1 MTTKT
6 KTRQNPF
13 EFRHAEEVPPD
24 DIPSLTSVIRQNL
37 SVIMAPPEEQ
47 FQQIAWPETAE
58 LYQPYESNQILLP
71 DSSACLAVRTFLHM
85 NGLHFKVMLKPNA
98 EHMSPSGRLPFLVC
112 GKQLV
117 SEVEPIIDFVNTRIT
132 GTHLSAELTG
142 EQLADMKAYFNLTE
156 MVLSNAELYITWADK
171 ETRTEISRPR
181 YGSPFPW
188 PLNHI
193 LAYRK
198 QFEVK
203 NHLKAVG
210 WFNKTLDQVYED
222 VHVGLQALSE
232 RLNSQ
237 DFFFGTFPTELDAVV
252 FGHLYSI
259 LTTPLVDNKL
269 AEMVQSHDNL
279 TRFCRM
285 IDNLYFKEM
294 DFQESTFEFLP

>member
-1 MTTKT
+1 
-6 KTRQNPF
+6 
-13 EFRHAEEVPPD
+13 
-24 DIPSLTSVIRQNL
+24 
-37 SVIMAPPEEQ
+37 MAPPSDE

-71 DSSACLAVRTFLHM
+71 ESSACLAVRTFLHM

-98 EHMSPSGRLPFLVC
+98 EQMSPTGRLPFLVC
-112 GKQLV
+112 GKHLV
-117 SEVEPIIDFVNTRIT
+117 SEVEPIIDFVNTRVS
-132 GTHLSAELTG
+132 GCSLSAELSG
-142 EQLADMKAYFNLTE
+142 DQLADMKAYLNLTE
-156 MVLSNAELYITWADK
+156 MVLTNAELYITWADK
-171 ETRTEISRPR
+171 ETRAEISRPR
-181 YGSPFPW
+181 YGSPYPW

-193 LAYRK
+193 LGFRK

-285 IDNLYFKEM
+285 VDNLYFKELE
-294 DFQESTFEFLP
+294 FQESAFEFLP